1 METGRPLSKGPYVVL
16 VIVAVLTGLGCY
28 MGAGEDHEQRRDA
41 HALHVFNERV
51 QDYVRVHHKAE
62 STFHIPHLKP
72 TGSIGKIQ
80 QRQRA
85 MAHHISALRKNAR
98 EGDIFTPEVSAYF
111 ERSLAAAYQKNSDGI
126 MANLVCISQDD
137 QRLRPNDVYPATWEY
152 NPMPPTIL
160 LRLPR
165 LPEELEYR
173 IVNKDLIIL
182 DMEADMV
189 VDILRNSIFLPTRSA
204 SCND

>member
-1 METGRPLSKGPYVVL
+1 
-16 VIVAVLTGLGCY
+16 
-28 MGAGEDHEQRRDA
+28 
-41 HALHVFNERV
+41 
-51 QDYVRVHHKAE
+51 
-62 STFHIPHLKP
+62 
-72 TGSIGKIQ
+72 
-80 QRQRA
+80 
-85 MAHHISALRKNAR
+85 
-98 EGDIFTPEVSAYF
+98 
-111 ERSLAAAYQKNSDGI
+111 